1 VSTYLLATD
10 ADWIRGD
17 IAAALGDSD
26 TVIKAVRA
34 GRDVVPAVAEL
45 RPDLVIL
52 DLQLG
57 NMGGMAACMDLRL
70 EAGAGR
76 LPDVLVLML
85 LDRQA
90 DVFMAQRCDAD
101 GWLIKPLDAFR
112 LRRAVSALLRGDRV
126 MEGVPPEP
134 VEPVDET
141 TAESDETESAGAE
154 PAVTG

>member
-1 VSTYLLATD
+1 MPTYLLATD
-10 ADWIRGD
+10 ADWIRDD

-26 TVIKAVRA
+26 TAIKLVRA

-45 RPDLVIL
+45 RPELVIL

-57 NMGGMAACMDLRL
+57 NMGGMAACMNLRL

-76 LPDVLVLML
+76 IPDVVVLML

-112 LRRAVSALLRGDRV
+112 LRRAVTALLAGDTF
-126 MEGVPPEP
+126 MEGLPPEP
-134 VEPVDET
+134 
-141 TAESDETESAGAE
+141 AGAE
-154 PAVTG
+154 AAVSG